1 MIDLLGWA
9 GNCGFLYGA
18 WALASRRVSGW
29 WAQIW
34 ANTLYAI
41 QAYIMNNTPLLTVS
55 IILIGVNLYGLY
67 TWTRK
72 PKNINVNQHE
82 FKFEDFVYDK
92 KRHEFSFKN
101 HAEHSYLIKS
111 MKYYDKD

>member
-9 GNCGFLYGA
+9 GNFGFLYGA
-18 WALASRRVSGW
+18 WALANRRLSGW
-29 WAQIW
+29 WAQIL

-55 IILIGVNLYGLY
+55 IVLIGVNLYGLY

-82 FKFEDFVYDK
+82 LKFKDFIPDK
-92 KRHEFSFKN
+92 KVHESSIKN
-101 HAEHSYLIKS
+101 HAEHSYITEILKH
-111 MKYYDKD
+111 YED